1 AFILLISRPNIPAIA
16 ALHTWIAVNG
26 VVLAG
31 GKLTGDALF
40 NLATSGEMKGWLV
53 GALLLATSFE

>member
-1 AFILLISRPNIPAIA
+1 M
-16 ALHTWIAVNG
+16 NG